1 MKQFTLDPVPFEKDQ
16 IKRILDENDV
26 LINHNAEEY
35 FSHPDFMTDQT
46 ETVHIVIT
54 SLHEIG
60 LKTEHPYRR
69 FLIRSQKLV

>member
-1 MKQFTLDPVPFEKDQ
+1 MKQFTLDSVPFEKDQ
-16 IKRILDENDV
+16 IKRILNENDV
-26 LINHNAEEY
+26 LINHYAEEY

-60 LKTEHPYRR
+60 
-69 FLIRSQKLV
+69 

>member
-26 LINHNAEEY
+26 LINHYAEEY

-60 LKTEHPYRR
+60 
-69 FLIRSQKLV
+69 